1 MSTRIFRTTTK
12 TVMLNDSEHLEV
24 FVAETGV
31 GIEEFLIY
39 SEAFE
44 AWIKQDIGILMRMYP
59 AQYAELCERAYQELD
74 KKGGF

>member
-1 MSTRIFRTTTK
+1 MSTRIFKTTTK
-12 TVMLNDSEHLEV
+12 TVMLNGSEQLEV

-31 GIEEFLIY
+31 GIEEYTIY

-44 AWIKQDIGILMRMYP
+44 AWVKQDIDLLMRSYP
-59 AQYAELCERAYQELD
+59 AQYAALCERAYQELD